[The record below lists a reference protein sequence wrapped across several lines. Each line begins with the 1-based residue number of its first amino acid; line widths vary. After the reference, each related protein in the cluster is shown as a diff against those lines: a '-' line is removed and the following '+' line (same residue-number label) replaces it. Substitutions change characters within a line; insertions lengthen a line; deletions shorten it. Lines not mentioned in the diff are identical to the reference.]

1 MQMLALE
8 NYSTSELSFDEQK
21 ETDGG
26 FLPAV
31 WGIMVAI
38 DLGLMAVWA
47 TYDSAGKLNHNG
59 HHDHPPK
66 PHGEHR

>member
-1 MQMLALE
+1 MQILALE
-8 NYSTSELSFDEQK
+8 NFGASELSFDEQRV
-21 ETDGG
+21 TDGG

-38 DLGLMAVWA
+38 DLGLMAVYA
-47 TYDSAGKLNHNG
+47 TYDAAGKLNHGG
-59 HHDHPPK
+59 HTPK